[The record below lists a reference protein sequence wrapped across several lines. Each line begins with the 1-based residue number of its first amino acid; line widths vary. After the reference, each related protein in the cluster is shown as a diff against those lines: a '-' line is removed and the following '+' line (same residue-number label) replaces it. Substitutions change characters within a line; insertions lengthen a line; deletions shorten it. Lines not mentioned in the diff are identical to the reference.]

1 MPRLCAQTIPALEIN
16 LMGQSD
22 NLKKSSNKWT
32 YFGILFAVL
41 GVVLFVYF
49 VEKSGLREIAGGIK
63 RLGAGFV
70 LVLFIAG
77 IRFAVRAL
85 AWTRCFE
92 APYKLRFR
100 DAFKTFVV
108 SDAVGNIAG
117 PLNIIV
123 TEPAKAAFV
132 RDRVPIMPTVSAIAI
147 ELLFYTLSVALLIF
161 TGALALLLNF
171 SLPKI
176 LRIASIGALLA
187 IAAFLPLAYL
197 AVRRQIKFL
206 SGALNALESRG
217 VARKWVAKTQP
228 RISAIEDRIYTFYA
242 GNSSRFLSILLLE
255 CCFHLAGVT
264 EIYVVLLFISDTPPT
279 FLAAF
284 ALEWINRLVNVVF
297 KPVPLR
303 IGVDEAVTGF
313 LANALHFGT
322 GVGVTLA
329 IIRKA
334 RVISWA
340 ALGILF
346 LVRRGLTLRKFTEEA
361 EQVSAAAEMSN
372 AHTSSN
378 PATSES

>member
-1 MPRLCAQTIPALEIN
+1 MS
-16 LMGQSD
+16 QSV

-32 YFGILFAVL
+32 YLGILFAVL

-49 VEKSGLREIAGGIK
+49 VEKSGVREIAGGIK

-132 RDRVPIMPTVSAIAI
+132 RDRVPFLPAVSAIAI
-147 ELLFYTLSVALLIF
+147 ELLFYTLSVSLLIF
-161 TGALALLLNF
+161 TGAVALLLNF

-176 LRIASIGALLA
+176 LRIASLGALVA
-187 IAAFLPLAYL
+187 IVAFLPLAYM
-197 AVRRQIKFL
+197 AVRRQLKFL
-206 SGALNALESRG
+206 SGALGALERRG
-217 VARKWVAKTQP
+217 VASKWAAKSRP
-228 RISAIEDRIYTFYA
+228 RVSALEDRIYSFYA

-255 CCFHLAGVT
+255 CCFHFAGVM

-279 FLAAF
+279 LLTAF

-340 ALGILF
+340 ALGVFF

-361 EQVSAAAEMSN
+361 EQVSAAADAATGTRAS
-372 AHTSSN
+372 AN
-378 PATSES
+378 PATIES

>member
-1 MPRLCAQTIPALEIN
+1 MPA
-16 LMGQSD
+16 D
-22 NLKKSSNKWT
+22 LKKRSNKWT
-32 YFGILFAVL
+32 YLGIAFAVL

-49 VEKSGLREIAGGIK
+49 VEKAGVREITGGIK
-63 RLGAGFV
+63 RLGAGFL
-70 LVLFIAG
+70 LVFAIAG

-85 AWTRCFE
+85 AWMRCFE

-100 DAFKTFVV
+100 DAFKTFVT

-117 PLNIIV
+117 PLNIVV

-132 RDRVPIMPTVSAIAI
+132 RDRVPLVPAVSAIAV
-147 ELLFYTLSVALLIF
+147 ELMFYSLSVALLIF

-176 LRIASIGALLA
+176 LRIASVCALVA
-187 IAAFLPLAYL
+187 IVILLPLAYW
-197 AVRRQIKFL
+197 AVRRQLKFV
-206 SGALNALESRG
+206 SGAFRSLERRG
-217 VARKWVAKTQP
+217 VARKWITRVRP
-228 RISAIEDRIYTFYA
+228 RVSDVEDRIYGFYA
-242 GNSSRFLSILLLE
+242 ENSSRFIPILLLE
-255 CCFHLAGVT
+255 FCFHLAGVA
-264 EIYVVLLFISDTPPT
+264 EIYVVLFFISDTAPT
-279 FLAAF
+279 LLAAF

-313 LANALHFGT
+313 LTGALHFGT

-340 ALGILF
+340 AVGVLF
-346 LVRRGLTLRKFTEEA
+346 LVRRGLSLRKFTEEA
-361 EQVSAAAEMSN
+361 EQISAAAID
-372 AHTSSN
+372 AHASANT
-378 PATSES
+378 ATGKG